1 MNKVKLSLQ
10 EANNIVSIMD
20 EMMLPEITITK
31 ESNGIGIS
39 TTLSYESTI
48 IVNGN
53 TYTKTININMPD
65 VSNW

>member
-10 EANNIVSIMD
+10 EANNIVSIIN
-20 EMMLPEITITK
+20 EMILPEITITK

-48 IVNGN
+48 VVNGC

-65 VSNW
+65 VSIW